1 MKKILLLLFLF
12 CTAFAAISKP
22 RAPDRLHLKV
32 HYTPLI
38 VVGSLVECGFDAKIG
53 AVNGKLRINMLL
65 KGDAKTAK
73 LLEVDFQNDRQ
84 SRRFPV
90 SETIKPNYKKGQTK
104 VFFLYKNRNEKWEIS
119 NFSLNYSKNKVGL
132 VTKTVSIDDFKVG
145 IALFSEKYTFFE
157 QKEAEKTPF
166 ILENRGKNETFAVLA
181 KEMLG
186 KLVEIPEIKE
196 KQQPTKPLPTKPLYL
211 RIHQTPTIVYGV
223 LSRTT
228 QTEGTLLVSEN
239 IKSSAKKN
247 DKMTIAIPKPNLSL
261 PIKSPIAN
269 LSAMEIG
276 GKSETDIYFLYQNED
291 KKWEISRPFEGTG
304 LKMNAE
310 NKIVFL
316 GITVS
321 IIDFKVGIALF
332 EQKYSSFQEK
342 LSQKMPFVLENAVN
356 NHTFAALAKQMLGD
370 LVEIPKKVV
379 KKK

>member
-1 MKKILLLLFLF
+1 MKKITLLLFLF

-53 AVNGKLRINMLL
+53 DVNGKLRINTLL

-73 LLEVDFQNDRQ
+73 LLDVDFQNDRQ

-119 NFSLNYSKNKVGL
+119 DFSLNYSKNKVGL
-132 VTKTVSIDDFKVG
+132 VTKTVSVDDFKAG

-157 QKEAEKTPF
+157 RKEAEKKPF
-166 ILENRGKNETFAVLA
+166 VLENSQKNETFAVLA

-196 KQQPTKPLPTKPLYL
+196 KQQPTKPLPNKPLYL

-223 LSRTT
+223 LSRTA
-228 QTEGTLLVSEN
+228 QVEGTLVVSEN
-239 IKSSAKKN
+239 IKGSAKKN
-247 DKMTIAIPKPNLSL
+247 DKMTIVIPKHNL
-261 PIKSPIAN
+261 PIKSPIGN

-310 NKIVFL
+310 NKIAFL

-342 LSQKMPFVLENAVN
+342 LSQKTPFVLENTVN